1 MDTFN
6 KLYNYIME
14 NMTAATAFGTNQ
26 TADGEMHAPGDFG
39 NQFPS
44 NNSKA
49 YAEKNGAIIP
59 KSLFAGRIQTRNG
72 TTNKRKKNKIS
83 PK

>member
-6 KLYNYIME
+6 KLYNAIME

-26 TADGEMHAPGDFG
+26 TADGEIHAHGDFG

-49 YAEKNGAIIP
+49 YDEKNGAIIP
-59 KSLFAGRIQTRNG
+59 KPLFGGEIQTRTG
-72 TTNKRKKNKIS
+72 ITKKRKRS